1 AWQHPALPPAAQA
14 RRARSGW
21 PPRQR
26 RRRPA
31 TLAQAG
37 LCRGLHRDGRAGR
50 IQNQWEAQHQRRA
63 VSELRCHLQGAPV
76 GEVQQHY
83 RVSAV
88 SERVPIGYAKAAKRV
103 KNTVTPTSVQVSTD
117 LNCGRSVA
125 SVTTSYIGKMRP
137 MPSNVYMAIPRLR
150 TYVSSFTK
158 CKGVWTGPWTS
169 RPPTH
174 ARIAARP
181 SILSN
186 DTTLRYPYF
195 LHSEFRGI
203 REHVLE
209 TQTSNFSMV
218 RRPRRC
224 SRGRSI
230 SAGGP
235 TRAAPTPAA
244 AARRSLSGRN
254 RYAAA
259 AERLHGFLHVHRH
272 LDEVRCAEAQLG
284 RGE

>member
-181 SILSN
+181 SM
-186 DTTLRYPYF
+186 
-195 LHSEFRGI
+195 I
-203 REHVLE
+203 REVAAPPGVVSIPLCVLALAVSSSHYFN
-209 TQTSNFSMV
+209 TA
-218 RRPRRC
+218 R
-224 SRGRSI
+224 
-230 SAGGP
+230 P
-235 TRAAPTPAA
+235 TRCRT
-244 AARRSLSGRN
+244 
-254 RYAAA
+254 
-259 AERLHGFLHVHRH
+259 
-272 LDEVRCAEAQLG
+272 
-284 RGE
+284 